1 MRRIEGSL
9 LRYCVFAFLF
19 FFPWCA
25 SRADSTFQFDTGGAH
40 VEVVVNASFKQLS
53 DADVKR
59 WVHDAADSVTT
70 YYGHFP
76 VSHLVLKIS
85 SFDGTGVRN
94 GRTFAKDGGLIMIRI
109 GAETTARELSSDWM
123 MTHEMVHLAFPNVA
137 DEHHWIEEGL
147 ATYVEPIARIQAGHL
162 DAASMWSDLV
172 RDLPKGLPAAGDQGL
187 DHTHTWGRT
196 YWGGALFCFLA
207 EIQIRKETKNQKGL
221 QDALRGI
228 LDAGGN
234 MEHDWELEDAFRAGD
249 RATGTHVL
257 LDLYKEMR
265 DKAVETNLDPIWKQL
280 GVKLENDV
288 VHFQDDAELAAIRQA
303 ITATNPAPKR

>member
-1 MRRIEGSL
+1 MRRFWLGT
-9 LRYCVFAFLF
+9 FLF

-25 SRADSTFQFDTGGAH
+25 SRAESTFQLEIGGAH
-40 VEVVVNASFKQLS
+40 IEVAVNANFRQLS
-53 DADVKR
+53 DAELKQ

-85 SFDGTGVRN
+85 SFDGAGVRS
-94 GRTFAKDGGLIMIRI
+94 GRTFAKDGGLIMIRV
-109 GAETTARELSSDWM
+109 GTETSAGELSQDWM
-123 MTHEMVHLAFPNVA
+123 MTHEMVHLAFPSVA

-147 ATYVEPIARIQAGHL
+147 STYIEPIARIQAGHL
-162 DAASMWSDLV
+162 GAASMWSDLV
-172 RDLPKGLPAAGDQGL
+172 HDLPKGLPAAGDRGL

-207 EIQIRKETKNQKGL
+207 DIQIRRETKNGKGL

-234 MEHDWELEDAFRAGD
+234 MEHDWELEDALRVGD

-257 LDLYKEMR
+257 MDLYREMR
-265 DKAVETNLDPIWKQL
+265 DKPVETNLDALWQQL
-280 GVKLENDV
+280 GVKLEKDAV
-288 VHFQDDAELAAIRQA
+288 RFQEDAELAAIRRA
-303 ITATNPAPKR
+303 ITAKVPAAK